1 MQLLVFYSAWRTCR
15 YLSVTPLSPFFGGRM
30 LTLHHVARFSGV
42 AGIEALPVLMLRPR
56 AWNMP
61 EDNLVVS
68 SVLPLTSYPVVI
80 TSLVLFSVFKLSG
93 RWQECAGI
101 SVRLCDVDVSQC
113 KVSECGAVGTFF
125 LSL

>member
-1 MQLLVFYSAWRTCR
+1 
-15 YLSVTPLSPFFGGRM
+15 M